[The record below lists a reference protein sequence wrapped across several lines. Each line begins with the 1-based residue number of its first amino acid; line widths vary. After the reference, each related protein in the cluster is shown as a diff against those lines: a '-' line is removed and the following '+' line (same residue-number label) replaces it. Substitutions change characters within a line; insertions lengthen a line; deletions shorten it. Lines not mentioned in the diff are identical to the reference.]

1 MLAQI
6 IAGGLGYLIGSIP
19 SAYFVVK
26 WKSDVD
32 IRKAGSG
39 NVGTLNSYEVTNS
52 KLVGV
57 LVLVL
62 DLLKGVIA
70 VLIAQRA
77 IGNEFATL
85 ASAGVGAV
93 LGHNFPIWL
102 NFQGG
107 RGLATAAGVMLVLG
121 WSFIAVWGVVW
132 FVGKMIS
139 KDVNVGNAIATL
151 ALLAS
156 VWLIPPAI
164 LQSMIHATASVSAFP
179 IFATVLSAIILVR
192 LVGPVRLYFA
202 ARVQ

>member
-1 MLAQI
+1 
-6 IAGGLGYLIGSIP
+6 
-19 SAYFVVK
+19 
-26 WKSDVD
+26 
-32 IRKAGSG
+32 
-39 NVGTLNSYEVTNS
+39 
-52 KLVGV
+52 
-57 LVLVL
+57 
-62 DLLKGVIA
+62 
-70 VLIAQRA
+70 
-77 IGNEFATL
+77 
-85 ASAGVGAV
+85 
-93 LGHNFPIWL
+93 
-102 NFQGG
+102 
-107 RGLATAAGVMLVLG
+107 
-121 WSFIAVWGVVW
+121 VWGVVW